1 MDLSIEGGAE
11 PVARSVASMNLD
23 PLWADLT
30 TELSGVLASYR
41 SRVAELDVQEKA
53 DRTLLTEAD
62 LAVEDMVISK
72 IRAVDPEARV
82 LAEESGSGSWRPG
95 RDEEP
100 ERIWVID
107 PIDGTAEF
115 VDPRSVEFCSV
126 VCLLERREPVAAL
139 VVAPE
144 LGDGGTPIV
153 VLARRAARTITVNGR
168 PAAYNSEP
176 VRVASLTRSA
186 RSEAPPHEIGMAE
199 AGYALKTRTTSQTL
213 DMLRTALDL
222 TDLATDTPRFDL
234 FYRPRQKVW
243 DGLAGLCLGEIVGLM
258 STDVNGKRH
267 LPVPMETLAQPE
279 PTFAS
284 TVMGRPEAVK
294 WFVELARD
302 SPTGTPKSS

>member
-1 MDLSIEGGAE
+1 
-11 PVARSVASMNLD
+11 MNLD

-30 TELSGVLASYR
+30 TELLTVLASYR
-41 SRVAELDVQEKA
+41 SRVTELDRQEKA
-53 DRTLLTEAD
+53 DHTLLTEAD
-62 LAVEDMVISK
+62 LAVEDMIIRK

-82 LAEESGSGSWRPG
+82 LAEESGSGAWRPG
-95 RDEEP
+95 HDEEP

-115 VDPRSVEFCSV
+115 VNPRSTEFCSV

-139 VVAPE
+139 IVAPE
-144 LGDGGTPIV
+144 LGDGGKPIV
-153 VLARRAARTITVNGR
+153 VVASRANQTITVNGSV
-168 PAAYNSEP
+168 AAYNSES

-186 RSEAPPHEIGMAE
+186 RSEAPPHETAMAE

-213 DMLRTALDL
+213 DMLRTALNL
-222 TDLATDTPRFDL
+222 TDLTTDAPRFDL

-258 STDVNGKRH
+258 STDVNGSRH

>member
-1 MDLSIEGGAE
+1 
-11 PVARSVASMNLD
+11 MNPD
-23 PLWADLT
+23 ELWADLT
-30 TELSGVLASYR
+30 TELLGMLGSYR

-62 LAVEDMVISK
+62 LAIEEMIIAR
-72 IRAVDPEARV
+72 IRTIDPGARV
-82 LAEESGSGSWRPG
+82 LAEESGSGTWRPAL
-95 RDEEP
+95 DEEP

-115 VDPRSVEFCSV
+115 VRPQSVEFCSV

-144 LGDGGTPIV
+144 LAAGRGPIV
-153 VLARRAARTITVNGR
+153 VVASVADATISVNGA
-168 PAAYNSEP
+168 PAAYNNEP
-176 VRVASLTRSA
+176 TRVASLTRSA
-186 RSEAPPHEIGMAE
+186 RSEAPPHEAAMIE
-199 AGYALKTRTTSQTL
+199 AGYQLKTRTTSQTL

-222 TDLATDTPRFDL
+222 TDLAEDAPRFDL

-258 STDVNGKRH
+258 STDLNASSS
-267 LPVPMETLAQPE
+267 LPVPMETLAAPE

-302 SPTGTPKSS
+302 SHTGTRKSL